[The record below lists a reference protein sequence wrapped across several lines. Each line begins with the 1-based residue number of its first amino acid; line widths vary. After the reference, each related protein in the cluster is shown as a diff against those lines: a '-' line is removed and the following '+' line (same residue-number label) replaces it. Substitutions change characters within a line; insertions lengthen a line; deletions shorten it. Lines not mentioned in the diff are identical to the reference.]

1 MNSSEYSSIALAHWI
16 ISKLEQENDFAAEGL
31 PAIDIKKLFSELV
44 TPLFPATKFSIAI
57 SGMNLTATDFQE
69 IARHTGLVGIREF
82 ADDLHIAAEWRN
94 DRFRHP
100 RTIALAGGYNPGV
113 HTLGHYARPL
123 SADLARLLIED
134 AHEKLPVRFPDS
146 PELHRQFL
154 SELLRGGAELE
165 SLLSLEACAD
175 YLACWDAL
183 RPKQGNRAP
192 WLALPALGLLADEE
206 LFSADHIGKRLA
218 LNLATVRQVRTLRAS
233 DLRARLRRRYQNPA
247 QQAKMTE
254 AATAVEAYLD
264 GTPHRIDNLLTLT
277 KALVVAR
284 PPKDEPI
291 EDDNPPPDPD
301 PNPPQPP
308 TLTGEATDA
317 LLDGREEDLAAIA
330 DAIDEAWEEFN
341 AEPREEIEIP
351 VTLPSNQ
358 QEVTGTTAINRKVL
372 DWVQA
377 FCNEKHWGGFLNT
390 TEMSVAVALAGAAD
404 RSPVFVSPDQV
415 VTIEGEALSLE
426 TLLEGWDQVLPEQ
439 IGRQTQLAA
448 TWKEFQTVRSSLLP
462 HLGKLI
468 YHARSWLDG
477 RPAILIQVRRYLE
490 LAANLYRETQ
500 EHYQVMAS
508 YSPDWARAALEA
520 LLALDIVQVRV
531 RLPNGKLAAKAVL
544 LPTHPLH
551 LWRNERLSTLLR
563 GLAQSATLTA
573 ADREVVCK
581 ELERPEQF
589 LSVVRLGS
597 VPAGHGLN
605 QLLPITSQIEGLPVF
620 ENLTNACSGS
630 DGAHALRKALDQYII
645 LHPNHPYPL
654 RVALVNPPQ
663 PEQLMMELVGL
674 LNDPRYRG
682 GQKLSA
688 IDATIYATGQHA
700 DRLRAALSFS
710 DTQKEDAVQEKIAA
724 DRLHLHLDQ
733 TCLNGEPP
741 LSEIVSRIQARPCHV
756 AAIFDESTIRL
767 RQRDAGRNLPM
778 SPFCLRYEVK
788 LDRLSGRIELRPQPG
803 ESPFSEFLLLMS
815 ALEGTQ
821 RAVTPQ
827 AYADAEMLA
836 ETADEILQGERPAAR
851 WLFLADRALPSEA
864 GMKSVRIWERREG
877 MRDTFLA
884 ARDFRPLARLMR
896 SAFGN
901 LHCNLT
907 VTLEHM
913 SRLLHQGARLL
924 GSGVLDIIKTQDGLP
939 DQKKVVGFAGL
950 LFAARDVQ
958 RRYPGALVLSVDHPL
973 ARLWLRT
980 GTRTLADRCDLL
992 ALWKDETAAVF
1003 HLIAIEVKASDSD
1016 QLDAARLTHAVEQL
1030 QNTLEAVDDGLA
1042 AATLQPRSPLAIP
1055 RCEML
1060 KQTLARAAQTHSGDA
1075 ALDRANRL
1083 CWGGWLVELF
1093 TVETGKTAPPI
1104 QTSGLIVSVLLRRE
1118 TAGTLEPLKPA
1129 IQWPIT
1135 QRILG
1140 LPEIDELLNWEPSA
1154 PPAAS
1159 ANPSDP
1165 VVRPAPVLSAPE
1177 PVAPLIAGNSQ
1188 QGVVTPADEIPPAP
1202 LCQRGVASP
1211 QSVTMAADRIPPVVK
1226 PASPVPAPATDL
1238 IWPPPVNAL
1247 GLIGQ
1252 SQAVDLLVKQ
1262 AQMVK
1267 ALGERFPDKLLVGP
1281 AGVGKSTL
1289 AYNIGALLNRELLF
1303 FNGAALRR
1311 PGDLLEP
1318 LIQKGLAPP
1327 PAETGMMRIAPC
1339 LIFIDEVHGISAAV
1353 ATALLSALDDR
1364 RITSIEG
1371 GLYDFNQAVFLLATT
1386 DQGKLSEAFQSRP
1399 NKTWLR
1405 SYTLHELAGIVWL
1418 RGKECLD
1425 GAELTQEAC
1434 YEIAARARCNPRRSV
1449 RELSEALRPHFFH
1462 CAMQQ
1467 AADTP
1472 SLQQAA
1478 ALMTADQI
1486 AAFYETQ
1493 GIDYNGID
1501 DVARRFLR
1509 YLEQHGSVSEA
1520 TLRQALGLTHQQD
1533 FVEAAEYLTRLGLIE
1548 TSSAGRSLTRE
1559 GRRYLNA
1566 NLPPDLRQ
1574 RISRAM

>member
-1 MNSSEYSSIALAHWI
+1 MS
-16 ISKLEQENDFAAEGL
+16 
-31 PAIDIKKLFSELV
+31 
-44 TPLFPATKFSIAI
+44 
-57 SGMNLTATDFQE
+57 
-69 IARHTGLVGIREF
+69 
-82 ADDLHIAAEWRN
+82 
-94 DRFRHP
+94 
-100 RTIALAGGYNPGV
+100 
-113 HTLGHYARPL
+113 
-123 SADLARLLIED
+123 
-134 AHEKLPVRFPDS
+134 
-146 PELHRQFL
+146 
-154 SELLRGGAELE
+154 LE
-165 SLLSLEACAD
+165 S
-175 YLACWDAL
+175 
-183 RPKQGNRAP
+183 
-192 WLALPALGLLADEE
+192 
-206 LFSADHIGKRLA
+206 
-218 LNLATVRQVRTLRAS
+218 
-233 DLRARLRRRYQNPA
+233 
-247 QQAKMTE
+247 
-254 AATAVEAYLD
+254 
-264 GTPHRIDNLLTLT
+264 
-277 KALVVAR
+277 
-284 PPKDEPI
+284 
-291 EDDNPPPDPD
+291 
-301 PNPPQPP
+301 
-308 TLTGEATDA
+308 
-317 LLDGREEDLAAIA
+317 
-330 DAIDEAWEEFN
+330 
-341 AEPREEIEIP
+341 
-351 VTLPSNQ
+351 
-358 QEVTGTTAINRKVL
+358 
-372 DWVQA
+372 
-377 FCNEKHWGGFLNT
+377 
-390 TEMSVAVALAGAAD
+390 ALAGAAD
-404 RSPVFVSPDQV
+404 RSPVFVSPVSPDQV
-415 VTIEGEALSLE
+415 VTIEGEPLSLE
-426 TLLEGWDQVLPEQ
+426 KLLEGWDQVLPEQ

-448 TWKEFQTVRSSLLP
+448 TWKEFQAVRANLLP

-477 RPAILIQVRRYLE
+477 RPEILILIRRYLE
-490 LAANLYRETQ
+490 LAAHLYRETQ

-563 GLAQSATLTA
+563 GLAQSTTLTA

-597 VPAGHGLN
+597 VPAGQGLN

-620 ENLTNACSGS
+620 ENLSNACSGT
-630 DGAHALRKALDQYII
+630 DGAHALQKALDQYII

-663 PEQLMMELVGL
+663 PEHLMMELVRL

-733 TCLNGEPP
+733 TCLNGEPH

-756 AAIFDESTIRL
+756 AAIFDESTICL

-836 ETADEILQGERPAAR
+836 ETADAILQGERPAAR

-864 GMKSVRIWERREG
+864 GMNSVRIWERREG

-884 ARDFRPLARLMR
+884 ARDFRPLARLIR
-896 SAFGN
+896 PVFAG
-901 LHCNLT
+901 CNLT
-907 VTLEHM
+907 VTPDHM

-1042 AATLQPRSPLAIP
+1042 AAMLQPRSPLSIP

-1060 KQTLARAAQTHSGDA
+1060 KQTLTRAAQTHSGDP

-1093 TVETGKTAPPI
+1093 TPDAGKPAPPI
-1104 QTSGLIVSVLLRRE
+1104 QTSGLIVSVLLHRE
-1118 TAGTLEPLKPA
+1118 TAGTLEPLRPA
-1129 IQWPIT
+1129 IQWPVM

-1154 PPAAS
+1154 PPATS
-1159 ANPSDP
+1159 ANPPNP
-1165 VVRPAPVLSAPE
+1165 VVKPAPVLPVPE
-1177 PVAPLIAGNSQ
+1177 PVAPLTAVNFQ
-1188 QGVVTPADEIPPAP
+1188 QGVATPADEIPLAP
-1202 LCQRGVASP
+1202 LCQRGEAAP
-1211 QSVTMAADRIPPVVK
+1211 QSVSMAADRIPPVVK
-1226 PASPVPAPATDL
+1226 PASPTLAPAADL
-1238 IWPPPVNAL
+1238 TWPPPVNAL

-1252 SQAVDLLVKQ
+1252 YQAVDQLVKQ
-1262 AQMVK
+1262 AQMCK
-1267 ALGERFPDKLLVGP
+1267 ALGRRFPDTLLVGP

-1289 AYNIGALLNRELLF
+1289 VWKISALLLNRDPLF
-1303 FNGAALRR
+1303 FSGSGLRR
-1311 PGDLLEP
+1311 PGDLLER
-1318 LIQKGLAPP
+1318 LVQEGLAPKP
-1327 PAETGMMRIAPC
+1327 LAIGTAPIEPC
-1339 LIFIDEVHGISAAV
+1339 LIFIDEAHGIAPPV

-1364 RITSIEG
+1364 RVTSIEG
-1371 GLYDFNQAVFLLATT
+1371 GLYDFNRAVFLLATT
-1386 DQGKLSEAFQSRP
+1386 DPGKLSEAFQSRP
-1399 NKTWLR
+1399 SKTALR
-1405 SYTLHELAGIVWL
+1405 PYTLHEMAGIIWL
-1418 RGKECLD
+1418 HGKDCLE
-1425 GAELTQEAC
+1425 GAELSRESC
-1434 YEIAARARCNPRRSV
+1434 YEVAARTRCNPRRGV
-1449 RELSEALRPHFFH
+1449 RALGETLSPHFFD

-1467 AADTP
+1467 SADTP
-1472 SLQQAA
+1472 SLHQIA
-1478 ALMTADQI
+1478 ALMTAENI

-1493 GIDYNGID
+1493 GIDYNGLD

-1509 YLEQHGSVSEA
+1509 YLQQHGSVSES
-1520 TLRQALGLTHQQD
+1520 TLRQTLALPHQQD
-1533 FVEAAEYLTRLGLIE
+1533 FVETAEYLTRLGLIE

-1559 GRRYLNA
+1559 ARRYLNA
-1566 NLPPDLRQ
+1566 NPPPDLRG

>member
-1 MNSSEYSSIALAHWI
+1 M
-16 ISKLEQENDFAAEGL
+16 
-31 PAIDIKKLFSELV
+31 
-44 TPLFPATKFSIAI
+44 
-57 SGMNLTATDFQE
+57 
-69 IARHTGLVGIREF
+69 
-82 ADDLHIAAEWRN
+82 
-94 DRFRHP
+94 
-100 RTIALAGGYNPGV
+100 
-113 HTLGHYARPL
+113 
-123 SADLARLLIED
+123 
-134 AHEKLPVRFPDS
+134 
-146 PELHRQFL
+146 
-154 SELLRGGAELE
+154 
-165 SLLSLEACAD
+165 
-175 YLACWDAL
+175 
-183 RPKQGNRAP
+183 
-192 WLALPALGLLADEE
+192 
-206 LFSADHIGKRLA
+206 
-218 LNLATVRQVRTLRAS
+218 
-233 DLRARLRRRYQNPA
+233 
-247 QQAKMTE
+247 
-254 AATAVEAYLD
+254 
-264 GTPHRIDNLLTLT
+264 
-277 KALVVAR
+277 
-284 PPKDEPI
+284 
-291 EDDNPPPDPD
+291 
-301 PNPPQPP
+301 
-308 TLTGEATDA
+308 
-317 LLDGREEDLAAIA
+317 AAIA
-330 DAIDEAWEEFN
+330 DAIDEAWEEFD
-341 AEPREEIEIP
+341 AAPSEELEIP

-358 QEVTGTTAINRKVL
+358 HEVTGTTAINRKVL

-377 FCNEKHWGGFLNT
+377 FCNAEHWGGFLNT

-426 TLLEGWDQVLPEQ
+426 KLLEGWDQVLPEQ

-448 TWKEFQTVRSSLLP
+448 TWKEFQTVRVRLLP

-477 RPAILIQVRRYLE
+477 RPKILILIRRYLE
-490 LAANLYRETQ
+490 LAAHLYRETQ
-500 EHYQVMAS
+500 EHYQVMTS

-563 GLAQSATLTA
+563 GLAQSTTLTA

-620 ENLTNACSGS
+620 ENLSNACSGT
-630 DGAHALRKALDQYII
+630 DGAHALQKALDQYII

-663 PEQLMMELVGL
+663 PELLMMELVRL

-688 IDATIYATGQHA
+688 IDAAIYATGQHA

-733 TCLNGEPP
+733 TCLNGEPH

-836 ETADEILQGERPAAR
+836 ETADEILQGEHPAAR

-884 ARDFRPLARLMR
+884 ARDFRPLARLIR
-896 SAFGN
+896 PVFAG
-901 LHCNLT
+901 CNLN
-907 VTLEHM
+907 VTPEHM

-950 LFAARDVQ
+950 LFAARDMH

-1003 HLIAIEVKASDSD
+1003 HLIAVEVKASDSD

-1042 AATLQPRSPLAIP
+1042 AAMLQPRSPLSIP

-1093 TVETGKTAPPI
+1093 TPDAGKPAPPI

-1118 TAGTLEPLKPA
+1118 TAGTLEPLRPA

-1140 LPEIDELLNWEPSA
+1140 LPEIDQLLNWEPSA
-1154 PPAAS
+1154 PPAAVIK
-1159 ANPSDP
+1159 PP
-1165 VVRPAPVLSAPE
+1165 GPTVKPAPE
-1177 PVAPLIAGNSQ
+1177 PVAPP
-1188 QGVVTPADEIPPAP
+1188 VVLPVPPALTRP
-1202 LCQRGVASP
+1202 
-1211 QSVTMAADRIPPVVK
+1211 AADRIPSVVK
-1226 PASPVPAPATDL
+1226 PTLPVPAPAADL
-1238 IWPPPVNAL
+1238 TWPPPVNAL

-1289 AYNIGALLNRELLF
+1289 ARNIGALLLNREPLF
-1303 FNGAALRR
+1303 FSGSDLRR
-1311 PGDLLEP
+1311 PADLLER
-1318 LIQKGLAPP
+1318 LTQEGLAPP
-1327 PAETGMMRIAPC
+1327 PVGTGIVRIAPC

-1467 AADTP
+1467 AVDMP
-1472 SLQQAA
+1472 SLRQAA

-1493 GIDYNGID
+1493 GIDYNGLD

-1533 FVEAAEYLTRLGLIE
+1533 FVETAEYLTRLGLVE
-1548 TSSAGRSLTRE
+1548 TSSVGRGLTRE

-1566 NLPPDLRQ
+1566 NPPPDLRH

>member
-1 MNSSEYSSIALAHWI
+1 
-16 ISKLEQENDFAAEGL
+16 
-31 PAIDIKKLFSELV
+31 
-44 TPLFPATKFSIAI
+44 
-57 SGMNLTATDFQE
+57 
-69 IARHTGLVGIREF
+69 
-82 ADDLHIAAEWRN
+82 
-94 DRFRHP
+94 
-100 RTIALAGGYNPGV
+100 
-113 HTLGHYARPL
+113 
-123 SADLARLLIED
+123 
-134 AHEKLPVRFPDS
+134 
-146 PELHRQFL
+146 
-154 SELLRGGAELE
+154 
-165 SLLSLEACAD
+165 
-175 YLACWDAL
+175 
-183 RPKQGNRAP
+183 
-192 WLALPALGLLADEE
+192 
-206 LFSADHIGKRLA
+206 
-218 LNLATVRQVRTLRAS
+218 
-233 DLRARLRRRYQNPA
+233 
-247 QQAKMTE
+247 MTE

-264 GTPHRIDNLLTLT
+264 GTPHRVDDNPLTLA

-284 PPKDEPI
+284 PPKDEP
-291 EDDNPPPDPD
+291 EPPEPLGPNPGPD

-317 LLDGREEDLAAIA
+317 LLEGREEDLAAIA
-330 DAIDEAWEEFN
+330 DAIDEAWQEFD
-341 AEPREEIEIP
+341 ADPSEEIEIP

-377 FCNEKHWGGFLNT
+377 FCNEKHWGGLLNT
-390 TEMSVAVALAGAAD
+390 TEMSVTVALAGAAD

-426 TLLEGWDQVLPEQ
+426 KLLEGWDQVLPEQ

-448 TWKEFQTVRSSLLP
+448 TWRELQTVRSSLLP

-477 RPAILIQVRRYLE
+477 RPAILALVRRYLE
-490 LAANLYRETQ
+490 LAAHLYRETQ
-500 EHYQVMAS
+500 EHYQVMADHS
-508 YSPDWARAALEA
+508 SDWARAVLEA

-563 GLAQSATLTA
+563 GLAQSTTLTV

-620 ENLTNACSGS
+620 ENLSNACSGT
-630 DGAHALRKALDQYII
+630 DGARALQKALDQYII

-663 PEQLMMELVGL
+663 PEHLMMELVGL

-733 TCLNGEPP
+733 TCLNGEPH

-803 ESPFSEFLLLMS
+803 ESPFSEFLLLMNE
-815 ALEGTQ
+815 LEGTQ

-836 ETADEILQGERPAAR
+836 KTTDEILQGDHPAAR

-864 GMKSVRIWERREG
+864 GMNSVRIWERREG

-884 ARDFRPLARLMR
+884 ARDFRPLARLIR
-896 SAFGN
+896 PVFAG
-901 LHCNLT
+901 CNLN
-907 VTLEHM
+907 VTPDHM

-924 GSGVLDIIKTQDGLP
+924 GSGVLDIIKSQDGLP

-958 RRYPGALVLSVDHPL
+958 RRYLGALVLSVDHPL

-992 ALWKDETAAVF
+992 ALWKNETAAVF

-1016 QLDAARLTHAVEQL
+1016 QLDAARLTHAAEQL

-1042 AATLQPRSPLAIP
+1042 AATLQPRSPLSIP

-1118 TAGTLEPLKPA
+1118 TAGTLEPLRPA
-1129 IQWPIT
+1129 IQWPIA

-1140 LPEIDELLNWEPSA
+1140 LPEIDELLNWEPSVPSA
-1154 PPAAS
+1154 TAIKPPS
-1159 ANPSDP
+1159 P
-1165 VVRPAPVLSAPE
+1165 VVEPAPVLPAPE
-1177 PVAPLIAGNSQ
+1177 PVAPLTAGNFQ
-1188 QGVVTPADEIPPAP
+1188 QEVVTPTDEIPPAP
-1202 LCQRGVASP
+1202 LCQRGEASP
-1211 QSVTMAADRIPPVVK
+1211 PSVTMAADRILPVVK

-1238 IWPPPVNAL
+1238 TWPPPVNAL

-1289 AYNIGALLNRELLF
+1289 ARNIGALLLNHEPLF
-1303 FNGAALRR
+1303 FSGSDLRR
-1311 PGDLLEP
+1311 PADLLER
-1318 LIQKGLAPP
+1318 LTQEGLAPP
-1327 PAETGMMRIAPC
+1327 PVGTGIVRIAPC

-1472 SLQQAA
+1472 SLRQAA
-1478 ALMTADQI
+1478 ALMTAENI

-1533 FVEAAEYLTRLGLIE
+1533 FVETAEYLTRLGLIE
-1548 TSSAGRSLTRE
+1548 TSSAGRNLTRE

-1566 NLPPDLRQ
+1566 NPPPDLRQ